1 MQEVTCKT
9 IVELNRLVRLYKH
22 FSGRHWFL
30 GSLLALAS
38 FGAVAVTPSDQ
49 NFNAEQER
57 LLVASG
63 ETIAGATYRLVSP
76 SGFLAVTQSPSSI
89 SITPDGSDLAV
100 MFNYDGVNINP
111 GALDGRI
118 TSADGSEFRIVSMEV
133 DTGAGLSTSSN
144 LVVTGYRDS
153 VQVASDTI
161 NTASSD
167 SSGSVTY
174 AKNGV
179 GGGFGGTIT
188 FNSDWQYIDEIRFTG
203 TDTIVVV
210 DDLDFEP
217 GIPPNLVPT
226 VDANGAAGGTSNTIA
241 FTEDGGAVRIA
252 TNDATVTDDGNIA
265 GMTLVLTATPDG
277 VSEVIAY
284 SASLNG
290 GASLVSQGLT
300 GSYNSGTRTYTLFRD
315 NDYNSI
321 PKCVAR
327 SGVQQ

>member
-111 GALDGRI
+111 GALDARI
-118 TSADGSEFRIVSMEV
+118 TSADGTEFRIVSMEV
-133 DTGAGLSTSSN
+133 DTGAGLATSPN
-144 LVVTGYRDS
+144 LTVTGDRS
-153 VQVASDTI
+153 GASVASDSGKTGM
-161 NTASSD
+161 SD
-167 SSGSVTY
+167 S
-174 AKNGV
+174 
-179 GGGFGGTIT
+179 
-188 FNSDWQYIDEIRFTG
+188 
-203 TDTIVVV
+203 
-210 DDLDFEP
+210 
-217 GIPPNLVPT
+217 
-226 VDANGAAGGTSNTIA
+226 TS
-241 FTEDGGAVRIA
+241 
-252 TNDATVTDDGNIA
+252 
-265 GMTLVLTATPDG
+265 G
-277 VSEVIAY
+277 VSP
-284 SASLNG
+284 
-290 GASLVSQGLT
+290 T
-300 GSYNSGTRTYTLFRD
+300 
-315 NDYNSI
+315 
-321 PKCVAR
+321 
-327 SGVQQ
+327 